1 MNNFF
6 IGIFHGELEC
16 LLAANECNDTLLLL
30 VEPKKTLLPP
40 KLEKSTRTRFPSS
53 KSSLPS
59 TTRLDLWSIGMVA
72 AAASAR
78 PLVESDLKNVGK
90 YLSSN
95 Y

>member
-16 LLAANECNDTLLLL
+16 LLAANECNDTLSLL

-53 KSSLPS
+53 KSSLLLPS
-59 TTRLDLWSIGMVA
+59 TTWLDLWSIGMVA
-72 AAASAR
+72 AAIPPAH
-78 PLVESDLKNVGK
+78 
-90 YLSSN
+90 
-95 Y
+95 